1 MSCAYPILHCKDFL
15 VSFTLLEILKDGNF
29 NALFVIGSSSV
40 KEMEDRET
48 NTRHLVVSFWA
59 GIEQWQVN

>member
-48 NTRHLVVSFWA
+48 NTRHLVVSF
-59 GIEQWQVN
+59 